1 MKGWLVGSLKLWIE
15 SIIQVRR
22 ILKRELS
29 MPCTM
34 TEMKIRR
41 NRLAFGVIFVGFLV
55 VLAIFFSCPG
65 VSCSKAA
72 KFSIKHFAKSKET
85 ATAVN
90 VAATSSLNK
99 TKTSDKN
106 KNAVKAQTEATSR
119 TNSSWKG
126 GFAPVD
132 DADFEPDDYRS
143 SDPTPSLKQ
152 PPHKLVPSR

>member
-1 MKGWLVGSLKLWIE
+1 ME
-15 SIIQVRR
+15 RIISKNKQPQSMDCTPLCFILTVYFR
-22 ILKRELS
+22 IFNFEFNS
-29 MPCTM
+29 
-34 TEMKIRR
+34 
-41 NRLAFGVIFVGFLV
+41 FVCQCK
-55 VLAIFFSCPG
+55 AG